1 MNFNFKKLTVLQ
13 NTKIID
19 AMNILDK
26 NFKKII
32 LVINKNKKLLG
43 TITDGDI
50 RRGILKSYNI
60 YLERVEKIMNNKK
73 LSNL

>member
-50 RRGILKSYNI
+50 RRGILI
-60 YLERVEKIMNNKK
+60 RRRLRILMRRRRIRRIRRRI
-73 LSNL
+73 